1 MWRTRVAGARGGHA
15 VAGAPRQGPSCAR
28 WHTEG
33 EIVRTA
39 AHSTGAAPAVR
50 NAGRASGSV
59 RAGDPVPSAGGPVQ
73 SAIAASN
80 LRDLSPGTIA
90 ELTEGAVMRHVVAG
104 SILHREG
111 DVEAHFELVTAGFLR
126 VYVAAPDG
134 RTMTV
139 RYCRPGAIL
148 GAVSLFAERFSL
160 PATIQALVETDVL
173 ALRPE
178 VVRRLA
184 QEDGRVAQA
193 VLRELSERVL
203 AFIAEIPGSA
213 FGTVRQRI
221 ARHLLD
227 LASER
232 QRGTALVAPVSQQE
246 LAEAVGTVRE
256 VIVRA
261 LRELRTEELVRTGR
275 GGIEILAPERLL
287 AETHADPTTSRSAA
301 WNRSS

>member
-1 MWRTRVAGARGGHA
+1 
-15 VAGAPRQGPSCAR
+15 
-28 WHTEG
+28 
-33 EIVRTA
+33 
-39 AHSTGAAPAVR
+39 
-50 NAGRASGSV
+50 
-59 RAGDPVPSAGGPVQ
+59 
-73 SAIAASN
+73 
-80 LRDLSPGTIA
+80 
-90 ELTEGAVMRHVVAG
+90 MRHVVAG

-227 LASER
+227 LASEH